1 MDHLPESDDALV
13 EASKTLLPCSSHST
27 SLACPLDL
35 GVLLRGS
42 DVTSTQMAGQPEIDS
57 KFKEVHGHSSERPSC
72 PQSRPATLL
81 ESFSFYLRNDPITK
95 HNPFRPRPS
104 IRGIKKRLPPDD
116 LSSSH
121 PFWRWDTLLA
131 IVPTGFCN
139 THGWRRELNIRC
151 VLLFLLRK
159 LKGAF
164 GKSVDTLQLQS
175 DKVVSI

>member
-1 MDHLPESDDALV
+1 MQSWILELEPMIYLKSRMV
-13 EASKTLLPCSSHST
+13 FKMCKEAVQGFRKNHVFY
-27 SLACPLDL
+27 DL
-35 GVLLRGS
+35 QLC
-42 DVTSTQMAGQPEIDS
+42 
-57 KFKEVHGHSSERPSC
+57 KFKEVHGHSSGRPSC

-81 ESFSFYLRNDPITK
+81 ESFSFYLRNDPKAK

-104 IRGIKKRLPPDD
+104 SRGIKKRLPPDD

-151 VLLFLLRK
+151 ALLFLLRK
-159 LKGAF
+159 LKEAF
-164 GKSVDTLQLQS
+164 GKSVDTLQL
-175 DKVVSI
+175 